1 MIGKPTTA
9 LKIAVRKFLKFF
21 FDPTKKMSVFRT
33 RLSRANCRA
42 RSATPPKRDK
52 QFARE
57 RAHRVKRDAS
67 QSREARRS
75 GAMQL

>member
-1 MIGKPTTA
+1 
-9 LKIAVRKFLKFF
+9 
-21 FDPTKKMSVFRT
+21 
-33 RLSRANCRA
+33 RA